1 MFLGMSP
8 VRISFSGGGT
18 DMPEYYDEFG
28 GNVVTSTIDL
38 FTYVILNLRNDNL
51 IQAFSSDFE
60 KHNLS
65 ESLEKL
71 ESKPGTEIAIAV
83 LKHLNFKIGT
93 DVMVCSDVPPG
104 SGLGGSSS
112 IAVNFVR
119 TLSNLNN
126 MKWSNEKIAETA
138 FHIERNILKH
148 PIGKQDDYIA
158 AFGGFNFIRFTKEH
172 IYVDPIKIN
181 KSTFDEFQENLLLFF
196 IGNTRKNTSI
206 LSNQLENIK
215 QKRAETIEA
224 LHYVKGLSEEMHS
237 SLQQSDITRF
247 GELLDKGWLAKK
259 KFTQNV
265 SNDNIDKIY
274 DTALECGALG
284 GKLTGAGG
292 GGHMIFYCEK
302 TKQNGFIEKMN
313 GLGLK
318 HIKFKFNKDGP
329 KVLDLYDYS
338 KE

>member
-1 MFLGMSP
+1 
-8 VRISFSGGGT
+8 
-18 DMPEYYDEFG
+18 
-28 GNVVTSTIDL
+28 
-38 FTYVILNLRNDNL
+38 
-51 IQAFSSDFE
+51 
-60 KHNLS
+60 
-65 ESLEKL
+65 
-71 ESKPGTEIAIAV
+71 
-83 LKHLNFKIGT
+83 
-93 DVMVCSDVPPG
+93 
-104 SGLGGSSS
+104 
-112 IAVNFVR
+112 
-119 TLSNLNN
+119 
-126 MKWSNEKIAETA
+126 
-138 FHIERNILKH
+138 
-148 PIGKQDDYIA
+148 
-158 AFGGFNFIRFTKEH
+158 
-172 IYVDPIKIN
+172 
-181 KSTFDEFQENLLLFF
+181 
-196 IGNTRKNTSI
+196 
-206 LSNQLENIK
+206 
-215 QKRAETIEA
+215 
-224 LHYVKGLSEEMHS
+224 MHS